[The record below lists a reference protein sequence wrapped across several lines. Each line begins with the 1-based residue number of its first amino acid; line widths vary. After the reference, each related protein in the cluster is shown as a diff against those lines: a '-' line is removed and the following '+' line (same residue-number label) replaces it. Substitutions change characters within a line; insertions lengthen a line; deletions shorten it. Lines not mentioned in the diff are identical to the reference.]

1 MAEEGKRPRREK
13 QGTETPKAKQEA
25 VKTTGGDSAGASA
38 TRGGKST
45 RGKVPQTG
53 SPNVVAK
60 VEEDNSA
67 RSSRAIRKV
76 SAASDSGELE
86 KLSPSTSLRSSTKKV
101 QSVPFRAWYTLHN
114 SFNAALAIR
123 RQARETHCLH
133 AKPHT

>member
-1 MAEEGKRPRREK
+1 VAEEGKRPRREK

-25 VKTTGGDSAGASA
+25 AKTTGGDSAGASA
-38 TRGGKST
+38 TRGGKSAT

-53 SPNVVAK
+53 SPNVVDK

-76 SAASDSGELE
+76 SSASDSGELE

-101 QSVPFRAWYTLHN
+101 QSVLFRAWYTLHN
-114 SFNAALAIR
+114 SSDTALAIR
-123 RQARETHCLH
+123 RQSSGTC
-133 AKPHT
+133 